1 MDLKNTYLGI
11 SKSIIQKKKDLD
23 LFYVNDFI
31 QSNKKEI
38 LKLLKN
44 EEVFVT
50 TTKTTN
56 FLIKIKDKYFLIIYL
71 ELLSLHLSTNND
83 LKYRLALTFYEI
95 KMLEQALYH
104 IKRIPNEELSLDYLK
119 LLSNIYHEKLEFDK
133 CIETIRK
140 IEKINNKNPTNSI
153 IIINCYR
160 RLKKIKDAEREFTN
174 LQSTNISEYQ
184 KILIK
189 IQIYLAKGEFYEA
202 IKILEN
208 NEAKYKNKQE
218 FLELYSTALRKIGSL
233 KKSIDKIEISKSLG
247 NKNYAS
253 IVYSLRLAENSYNL
267 GFKDLI
273 SASKRELFE
282 DFLNSKSI
290 KRWQGE
296 NLNDSKLI
304 VYPGKGIA
312 LGDKIFFFR
321 YIIFL
326 KNNYSNIKIYYF
338 IDNMNQRHLFETKG
352 IYLEQSQNIKNYSFE
367 PKKTFFS
374 SIANIAFIYK
384 TMINNVIPNHVNFLP
399 SYKERENKWSTW
411 LSNINSNFKIGFNW
425 KGDIKFTHDIYRSM
439 DIRKFEPIIQIKNKS
454 FFTLNPD
461 ITEDEKKF
469 CSEHENVYILDNK
482 ILSDEKNNSFIDTI
496 EVMKQMDLIITTDT
510 STAHLAAALQVRVF
524 IILEYSPFWY
534 WYTND
539 SNNYYQNKNLK
550 FYKQPKPGDWDK
562 VIEKLKEDLSRDIL
576 NDY

>member
-352 IYLEQSQNIKNYSFE
+352 I
-367 PKKTFFS
+367 
-374 SIANIAFIYK
+374 
-384 TMINNVIPNHVNFLP
+384 
-399 SYKERENKWSTW
+399 
-411 LSNINSNFKIGFNW
+411 
-425 KGDIKFTHDIYRSM
+425 
-439 DIRKFEPIIQIKNKS
+439 
-454 FFTLNPD
+454 
-461 ITEDEKKF
+461 
-469 CSEHENVYILDNK
+469 
-482 ILSDEKNNSFIDTI
+482 
-496 EVMKQMDLIITTDT
+496 
-510 STAHLAAALQVRVF
+510 
-524 IILEYSPFWY
+524 
-534 WYTND
+534 
-539 SNNYYQNKNLK
+539 
-550 FYKQPKPGDWDK
+550 
-562 VIEKLKEDLSRDIL
+562 
-576 NDY
+576 